1 MSRSQSLLV
10 QSPHRPGQSVRAG
23 LNLSSDQLTE
33 RMSQASQASQATNI
47 TYTASTADIPQNST
61 LRLSTRLGADEAR
74 TAFNEDQ
81 VIKVIEIISFSY
93 SDIAC
98 NK

>member
-1 MSRSQSLLV
+1 MLV
-10 QSPHRPGQSVRAG
+10 QSPHGKAQSVTG
-23 LNLSSDQLTE
+23 HNLSSDQLTDTMRE
-33 RMSQASQASQATNI
+33 RQRQSTNM

-81 VIKVIEIISFSY
+81 VRLGSL
-93 SDIAC
+93 
-98 NK
+98 

>member
-1 MSRSQSLLV
+1 MLV
-10 QSPHRPGQSVRAG
+10 QSPHSKAPPVPGH
-23 LNLSSDQLTE
+23 NLSSGQLTDPRRE
-33 RMSQASQASQATNI
+33 REGTNM

-81 VIKVIEIISFSY
+81 VRLRSKSSKYHIIY
-93 SDIAC
+93 SVLQITIY
-98 NK
+98 

>member
-1 MSRSQSLLV
+1 MLV
-10 QSPHRPGQSVRAG
+10 QSPHSKAPPVPGH
-23 LNLSSDQLTE
+23 NLSSEQLTDHRRE
-33 RMSQASQASQATNI
+33 REREATNM

-81 VIKVIEIISFSY
+81 VRLRPKS
-93 SDIAC
+93 
-98 NK
+98 

>member
-1 MSRSQSLLV
+1 MLV
-10 QSPHRPGQSVRAG
+10 QSPHSKAPPVPGH
-23 LNLSSDQLTE
+23 NLSSGQLTE
-33 RMSQASQASQATNI
+33 PEPRREREREGTNL

-81 VIKVIEIISFSY
+81 VRLRSSQKISF
-93 SDIAC
+93 IAFHL
-98 NK
+98 